1 MNKVIL
7 IGNLTRDPELTE
19 VKGVS
24 LCKFTI
30 AVNKYVGGGEKK
42 ADFFNIVAW
51 RDLAD
56 RCGKYLNK
64 GNKVGIVGSIEIRE
78 FEDKQGNK
86 RTAVD
91 ISAQDVEF
99 LTPRNDDGY
108 SHDNSSYSTPASPS
122 SEKKAKTLQAFND
135 DDIPF

>member
-19 VKGVS
+19 VKGVV
-24 LCKFTI
+24 LCKFGI
-30 AVNKYVGGGEKK
+30 AVSKFVPGATEKK

-51 RDLAD
+51 RDLGD

-64 GNKVGIVGSIEIRE
+64 GNKVCVVGSLEIRE
-78 FEDKQGNK
+78 YEDKQGNK

-91 ISAQDVEF
+91 ITAQDVEF
-99 LTPRNDDGY
+99 LVLSKNDDTL
-108 SHDNSSYSTPASPS
+108 TPPPQD
-122 SEKKAKTLQAFND
+122 KKTKTLQAFND
-135 DDIPF
+135 DDDIPF